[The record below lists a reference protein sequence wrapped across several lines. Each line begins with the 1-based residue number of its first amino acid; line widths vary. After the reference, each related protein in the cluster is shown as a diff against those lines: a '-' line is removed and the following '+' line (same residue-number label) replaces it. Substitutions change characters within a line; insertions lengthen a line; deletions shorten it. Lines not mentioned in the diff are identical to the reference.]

1 MQFQADLLECKV
13 VRPKITETTALG
25 AAYLAGLAT
34 GYWQSAE
41 EIVSL
46 WQVDKIFEPSM
57 PKNQK
62 EKLLEN
68 WNKAVGKA
76 KSWIQNSHSS

>member
-1 MQFQADLLECKV
+1 MQSCKT
-13 VRPKITETTALG
+13 KITETTALG